1 MNILSHVYKFYLLFC
16 PWCFSIGVGY
26 INVGECKGL
35 LMLSRVLSFP
45 FNRFFYV
52 RLLLFSVSWPS
63 NYSLPANPAS
73 RYTILLSFSCL
84 SSPFPTSNTIYFWA
98 SFVSLRRKPQNK
110 FFFLSFKK
118 KKKKSQYSFCIL
130 LLSSFL
136 FLLFLHISLV
146 CCPPSWP
153 LSHIIS
159 TFAWSPSSAAATA
172 KNTWDLNSRKFPVV
186 YRVCQA
192 SITIAIDFLAPF

>member
-118 KKKKSQYSFCIL
+118 KKKNLNTHSVFCYCL
-130 LLSSFL
+130 LFCFCCFYIFL
-136 FLLFLHISLV
+136 WSAVHPVDHYHTLLALLHEVPALLRPLPKTRETWTPVNFLLCTGFVKHQSL
-146 CCPPSWP
+146 
-153 LSHIIS
+153 
-159 TFAWSPSSAAATA
+159 
-172 KNTWDLNSRKFPVV
+172 
-186 YRVCQA
+186 
-192 SITIAIDFLAPF
+192 